1 MEELKEA
8 TYTESSV
15 QTSTDSPASTDSPNT
30 ELNQSQEISYD
41 EMQNISQ
48 VIPIDNE
55 TQKKSQVTLLDE
67 TQNNSQETLLDETEK
82 ILQEAPVETPSEPI
96 EIKTEDAN
104 TTNCLALTIQADH
117 RLVAFKNVLS
127 RSIRMSWKVVVS
139 TITLALIK
147 LFS

>member
-8 TYTESSV
+8 TYAESSV
-15 QTSTDSPASTDSPNT
+15 QTSTDSPNT

-41 EMQNISQ
+41 ERQNISQ
-48 VIPIDNE
+48 VTLIDNE
-55 TQKKSQVTLLDE
+55 IQKNQQGALLEKTEKNLQLTLSDE
-67 TQNNSQETLLDETEK
+67 TQKNPQEF
-82 ILQEAPVETPSEPI
+82 QNETPSESI

>member
-8 TYTESSV
+8 TYAESSV
-15 QTSTDSPASTDSPNT
+15 QTSTDSPNT

-41 EMQNISQ
+41 ERQNISQ
-48 VIPIDNE
+48 VTLIDNE
-55 TQKKSQVTLLDE
+55 IQKNQQGALLEETEKNLQLTLSDE
-67 TQNNSQETLLDETEK
+67 TQKNPQEF
-82 ILQEAPVETPSEPI
+82 QNETPSESI

-104 TTNCLALTIQADH
+104 TTNCLALTIQEDH
-117 RLVAFKNVLS
+117 KIVAFKNVFL

-139 TITLALIK
+139 AITLALIK

>member
-8 TYTESSV
+8 TYAESSV
-15 QTSTDSPASTDSPNT
+15 QTSTDSPNT

-41 EMQNISQ
+41 ERQNISQ
-48 VIPIDNE
+48 VTLIDNE
-55 TQKKSQVTLLDE
+55 IQKNQQGALLEETEKNLQLTLSDE
-67 TQNNSQETLLDETEK
+67 TQKNPQEF
-82 ILQEAPVETPSEPI
+82 QNETPSESI

-104 TTNCLALTIQADH
+104 TTNCLALTIQEDH
-117 RLVAFKNVLS
+117 KIVAFKNVLS

-139 TITLALIK
+139 AITLALIK

>member
-15 QTSTDSPASTDSPNT
+15 QTSTDSPASTDSPTSTDSPNT

-55 TQKKSQVTLLDE
+55 TPKKSQVTLVDE
-67 TQNNSQETLLDETEK
+67 TQNNTQE
-82 ILQEAPVETPSEPI
+82 IAVETPSEPI